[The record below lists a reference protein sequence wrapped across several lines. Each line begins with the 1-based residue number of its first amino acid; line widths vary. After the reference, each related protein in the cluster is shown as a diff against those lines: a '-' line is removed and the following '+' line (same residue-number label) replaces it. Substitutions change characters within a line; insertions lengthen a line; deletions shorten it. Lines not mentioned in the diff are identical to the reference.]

1 MKTSI
6 NREYAARHL
15 FACAVIAGLCA
26 WFAYDGAVK
35 YPATPAAELYRS
47 IEKSDPPAHMAPA
60 ALEACKAQKTKSQLY
75 FAGLLFLLAAVV
87 VWRLFSA
94 SRFSLEFD
102 DDGFSVGG
110 ERFAYGD
117 IKDVQSSSWE
127 KKGIAKLTIERAGA
141 RRTVVLDAWHHVGAR
156 EFFEKATG
164 KTKEAETS

>member
-60 ALEACKAQKTKSQLY
+60 ALEAFKAQKTKSQLY

-87 VWRLFSA
+87 GWRLFSA

-102 DDGFSVGG
+102 DDGFSCGG
-110 ERFAYGD
+110 ERFSYGD
-117 IKDVQSSSWE
+117 IKSIDDSMWKKKNVLKVDV
-127 KKGIAKLTIERAGA
+127 A
-141 RRTVVLDAWHHVGAR
+141 RDGKSRTFVLDAWHHLGVK
-156 EFFEKATG
+156 EFFGKAAE
-164 KTKEAETS
+164 KTKENA